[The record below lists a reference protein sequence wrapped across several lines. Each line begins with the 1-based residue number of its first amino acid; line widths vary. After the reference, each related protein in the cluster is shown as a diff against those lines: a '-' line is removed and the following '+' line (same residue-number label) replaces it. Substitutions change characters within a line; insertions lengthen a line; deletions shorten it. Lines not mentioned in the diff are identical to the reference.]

1 MIQTNRMHY
10 RLNGLSLKRES
21 TLKTIRPSLKD
32 CLFRV
37 TRPLKKD
44 RGRSVGKSFFMAKIL
59 NRKNIYFPYISVGL
73 YLVATYQC
81 F

>member
-1 MIQTNRMHY
+1 MSFYLYEIHTKEIIPSIH
-10 RLNGLSLKRES
+10 LSL
-21 TLKTIRPSLKD
+21 RPSLKD

-44 RGRSVGKSFFMAKIL
+44 RGRSVGKLFFMAKIL

>member
-1 MIQTNRMHY
+1 MH
-10 RLNGLSLKRES
+10 LFDGFQVVNQF
-21 TLKTIRPSLKD
+21 RPSLKD

-44 RGRSVGKSFFMAKIL
+44 RGRSVGKLFFMAKIL

-73 YLVATYQC
+73 Y

>member
-1 MIQTNRMHY
+1 MY
-10 RLNGLSLKRES
+10 WLSNDYNV
-21 TLKTIRPSLKD
+21 IGPSLKD

-44 RGRSVGKSFFMAKIL
+44 RGRSVGKLFFIAKIL

>member
-1 MIQTNRMHY
+1 MPGV
-10 RLNGLSLKRES
+10 LLSALKLRF
-21 TLKTIRPSLKD
+21 LRPSLKD

-44 RGRSVGKSFFMAKIL
+44 RGRSVGKLFFMAKIL
-59 NRKNIYFPYISVGL
+59 NRKNIYFRDISVGL
-73 YLVATYQC
+73 Y

>member
-1 MIQTNRMHY
+1 M
-10 RLNGLSLKRES
+10 RLIG
-21 TLKTIRPSLKD
+21 PSLKD

-37 TRPLKKD
+37 TRPLKS
-44 RGRSVGKSFFMAKIL
+44 GRSVGKLFFIAKIL
-59 NRKNIYFPYISVGL
+59 NGKNIYFPYISVGL